1 MSTITIEEREM
12 MVKLA
17 NDFIMRMKNFDQEFK
32 YLNFE
37 FNVFPDNIPVFVI
50 PIVNSH
56 FKAFLNGRNTLVSIY
71 NSLEK
76 TIQIQKKEIEDLQ
89 KQLELQKEKS
99 TTVNDASLLIAMSN
113 IYEKARRDYFDDSD
127 RLRRN
132 GSSMKKSF
140 SEYLAKYFID
150 VSDAVKIYK
159 EKTNA

>member
-1 MSTITIEEREM
+1 MSTITIEERQM
-12 MVKLA
+12 MIDLA
-17 NDFIMRMKNFDQEFK
+17 KDFISRMRIINHGLKEEYYEFIVLPDNVPEFK
-32 YLNFE
+32 N
-37 FNVFPDNIPVFVI
+37 NAINIQFT
-50 PIVNSH
+50 
-56 FKAFLNGRNTLVSIY
+56 AYLNGRNTLASAY

-76 TIQIQKKEIEDLQ
+76 TLEIQKKEIEDLQ

-99 TTVNDASLLIAMSN
+99 TSVNDASLLIAMSN

-140 SEYLAKYFID
+140 REYLAKYFID

>member
-1 MSTITIEEREM
+1 MSIFTIEDREV
-12 MVKLA
+12 MVNLA
-17 NDFIMRMKNFDQEFK
+17 KDFISRMRIINHGLKEEYYEFIVLPDNVPEFK
-32 YLNFE
+32 N
-37 FNVFPDNIPVFVI
+37 NAINIQFT
-50 PIVNSH
+50 
-56 FKAFLNGRNTLVSIY
+56 AYLNGRNTLASAY

-76 TIQIQKKEIEDLQ
+76 TLEIQKKEIEDLQ

-99 TTVNDASLLIAMSN
+99 TTINDASLLMAMSN

-140 SEYLAKYFID
+140 REYLADHFKDISY
-150 VSDAVKIYK
+150 AVKIYK